1 MNEQQA
7 ASTVSTVVHDQQ
19 HGGGRWLAVASV
31 AMASLVLVLSEFI
44 AVAVLPEVADRF
56 DVTAGTAGL
65 TVVLP
70 GLLAAL
76 SAPLVTILTA
86 RIDRRHVLLALT
98 ATIAVADALSAWAPN
113 FAVLLIGRALL
124 GVTVGAFWTIGAG
137 IGPRLVAARDVTRAT
152 SFITAG
158 ISAGTVISLPLGR
171 AIADAFGDT
180 WVFGCAAGLA
190 VVVLLLQVV
199 ALPTMPA
206 GDRVRWGS
214 LTGVLRT
221 SRTRVGLLVS
231 ALVFIAHFGA
241 YTYVTPYLAGPAQ
254 LSASLISI
262 LLLVFGAAGLIGNFT
277 AGAAL
282 ARSVVAPLALA
293 AALLAAATL
302 TLAWAAGSSLLVV
315 IMIAVWGAA
324 WGAIPVCVQTYMMRA
339 DQTGGSLALFVST
352 SQIALALGSVLGGRL
367 VDGPGLRFD
376 FTAAALPALAAV
388 AVTLTLLRAASAAP
402 ATTGA
407 DVPLADVPLADVPAA
422 GVPAA
427 DASAVDVPGKPTTS
441 STPGET
447 ARRVP

>member
-1 MNEQQA
+1 VSEQQA
-7 ASTVSTVVHDQQ
+7 AS
-19 HGGGRWLAVASV
+19 AIVADPHR
-31 AMASLVLVLSEFI
+31 
-44 AVAVLPEVADRF
+44 VLPDVAERF

-70 GLLAAL
+70 GLLAAI

-86 RIDRRHVLLALT
+86 RMDRRHVLLALT
-98 ATIAVADALSAWAPN
+98 ATIAVADGLSAWAPN
-113 FAVLLIGRALL
+113 FPVLLLGRALL
-124 GVTVGAFWTIGAG
+124 GVAVGAFWTIGAG

-171 AIADAFGDT
+171 AIADALGDT
-180 WVFGCAAGLA
+180 WVFGSAAGLA
-190 VVVLLLQVV
+190 IIVLLLQGL
-199 ALPTMPA
+199 ALPAMPA
-206 GDRVRWGS
+206 GDQVRWGS

-221 SRTRVGLLVS
+221 PRTRVGLVVS

-241 YTYVTPYLAGPAQ
+241 YTYVTPYLAGPAH
-254 LSASLISI
+254 LPTSLISV

-302 TLAWAAGSSLLVV
+302 TLAWAAGSSILVV
-315 IMIAVWGAA
+315 AMIAIWGAA

-339 DQTGGSLALFVST
+339 DRTGGSLALFVST

-367 VDGPGLRFD
+367 VDDSGLRLD
-376 FTAAALPALAAV
+376 FTVAALPALAAV
-388 AVTLTLLRAASAAP
+388 VVTLTLLRAASSGP
-402 ATTGA
+402 AT
-407 DVPLADVPLADVPAA
+407 VPADVPADAAPA
-422 GVPAA
+422 GSTTGA
-427 DASAVDVPGKPTTS
+427 VPGA
-441 STPGET
+441 TP
-447 ARRVP
+447 RPVQR